1 MKGKERGKGRY
12 TLYIYTR
19 AHKEEQKG
27 ETGRETGTTTI
38 NKDTEERERF
48 TENGGVCFYA
58 FTIARLPSITPH
70 SKKAPRNANI

>member
-1 MKGKERGKGRY
+1 MKGRKRGKERY

-19 AHKEEQKG
+19 AYGGTKEER
-27 ETGRETGTTTI
+27 GREAGTNTI
-38 NKDTEERERF
+38 NKDTEEIERF
-48 TENGGVCFYA
+48 TENGEVCFYA